1 MLALT
6 SSPTSPPT
14 TLAGSFCVLVLN
26 EFRVVTT
33 WFVLKANSAEVAEGW
48 MKKINAVQVCD
59 TVKEGECV
67 KEGGMESGKKERE
80 RGVRGRERDSREGE
94 KEGRGRKGERK
105 GGKELEGGKS

>member
-1 MLALT
+1 VLALT

-14 TLAGSFCVLVLN
+14 TLTGSFCVLVLN

-59 TVKEGECV
+59 SV
-67 KEGGMESGKKERE
+67 
-80 RGVRGRERDSREGE
+80 REGAND
-94 KEGRGRKGERK
+94 
-105 GGKELEGGKS
+105 